1 MEESRQFGKRL
12 RELRIQASFTLRDLA
27 ARVAVDF
34 TYLSKIENGVLPPPS
49 EKVILQLTEVLNAD
63 RDELITLAGRIPSD
77 VVEILKSREALQI
90 LRSDHTRKKVKA
102 AGQGGERLNMTKYVK
117 YMKSMTRLVVPL
129 LLVVAVATSLW
140 YVSPTQALEI
150 SFPTLPSGNLGTQ
163 HTFTVK
169 VTIQDPDLV
178 PIQTVNVE
186 IYNVGDA
193 TKKATLLD
201 LPKQDTARQVHAISQ
216 GTSSGSA
223 EMAAATG
230 SGWVY
235 SASAGTGYAAW
246 NGGGYSFGST
256 RGYAY
261 GPGGGGQ
268 TNITYTIYWTS
279 PSGWPSGNYQIDATV
294 NAESPTRTESFVETS
309 SAFSLSTA
317 STANGGGG
325 GDPASEPE
333 VTPEDVEELDDEEA
347 ADVLEKLD
355 AEDAAAVIEEVAT
368 DKAADIIEEV
378 ATDKAADIIE
388 EVATEKAVDIIEEVA
403 TDKAADILEEVS
415 TEKAAAIMEE
425 LSTDKLNETIPEM
438 SEAALTERL
447 PRMTAEKLHSIDPE
461 VLFDSLPNAPTEQLL
476 GENPPVPPADLGE
489 PVVVYTTPSGG
500 RYLAIQTQ
508 PGEWVIVVGTPM
520 PVDKLLIKTKTA
532 LANVET
538 TLEILEDRPE
548 EALVDLP
555 ADQVVLTYLSIGF
568 ENALPEDIE
577 VGHMTFLVEQTWLE
591 ENNIHKWSVALNRY
605 DPALNKWISLPTKGI
620 GEDDTYVYYTVSI
633 SHFSIFAISGS
644 HELAPTNIEVSNLS
658 ISSASVEA
666 GESVYIQADFKNLS
680 RSEQVYVATL
690 WVNGTVESALD
701 ISLQAGE
708 LQTALF
714 TVAADAAGSYEVRI
728 DRLFDSFTVT
738 EAAPTPPAPTPAP
751 PAPTPAPPTKPA
763 PTPSTPTPTP
773 PTKPAPAPPT
783 PAPPAPET
791 NWWLIGGIIAA
802 GAVIIV
808 LVAWQIMVRR
818 RD

>member
-1 MEESRQFGKRL
+1 MEESKQFGKRL

-63 RDELITLAGRIPSD
+63 KDELITLAGRIPSD
-77 VVEILKSREALQI
+77 VVEILKSKEALQI

-102 AGQGGERLNMTKYVK
+102 ADQSGEGLNMMK
-117 YMKSMTRLVVPL
+117 YMKSMTRLAVPL

-150 SFPTLPSGNLGTQ
+150 SFPSLPSGNLGTE

-186 IYNVGDA
+186 IYNVADT
-193 TKKATLLD
+193 TKKATLVD
-201 LPKQDTARQVHAISQ
+201 LPKLDTTRQAHTISE

-235 SASAGTGYAAW
+235 SAGAGYAAW
-246 NGGGYSFGST
+246 SGGGYSFGAT
-256 RGYAY
+256 TGYAY

-279 PSGWPSGNYQIDATV
+279 PSGWPSGNYQIDAIV
-294 NAESPTRTESFVETS
+294 NAESPTLTKTFTGTS
-309 SAFSLSTA
+309 NAFSLTTA
-317 STANGGGG
+317 AVNGGGG
-325 GDPASEPE
+325 AAPEPE
-333 VTPEDVEELDDEEA
+333 PEPEEIEEMDDDDA
-347 ADVLEKLD
+347 ADLLEGID
-355 AEDAAAVIEEVAT
+355 AEDAAA
-368 DKAADIIEEV
+368 
-378 ATDKAADIIE
+378 IIE
-388 EVATEKAVDIIEEVA
+388 EVATEKAATIIEEVETA
-403 TDKAADILEEVS
+403 KAADILEEVS
-415 TEKAAAIMEE
+415 VEKAAAIMEE

-447 PRMTAEKLHSIDPE
+447 PEMTVEKLHSIDPE

-476 GENPPVPPADLGE
+476 GENPPVPPTDLGE
-489 PVVVYTTPSGG
+489 PIVVYTTPSGG

-520 PVDKLLIKTKTA
+520 PVDKLLIKTKTE

-538 TLEILEDRPE
+538 TLEILEERPE

-568 ENALPEDIE
+568 ENALPQDIE
-577 VGHMTFLVEQTWLE
+577 VGHMTFMVEQTWLE

-605 DPALNKWISLPTKGI
+605 DPALNKWISLPTKRI

-644 HELAPTNIEVSNLS
+644 HEMAPKSTEVSNLNVS
-658 ISSASVEA
+658 PTSVEI
-666 GESVYIQADFKNLS
+666 GESVYIRADFKNLS
-680 RSEQVYVATL
+680 LSDQVYVATV
-690 WVNGTVESALD
+690 WINNTVESALD
-701 ISLQAGE
+701 ISLNAGE
-708 LQTALF
+708 VQTALF
-714 TVAADAAGSYEVRI
+714 TVTADAAGSYEVRV
-728 DRLFDSFTVT
+728 DRLFDSFTVA
-738 EAAPTPPAPTPAP
+738 EAAPAPPAPIPTPPAPTPTPPAPTPTPPAPTPAP
-751 PAPTPAPPTKPA
+751 PAP
-763 PTPSTPTPTP
+763 
-773 PTKPAPAPPT
+773 APAPPAPA

-791 NWWLIGGIIAA
+791 NWWFIGGIIAA

-808 LVAWQIMVRR
+808 IVVWQIMVRR